1 MGRGG
6 SLRCA
11 IGTAVL
17 LFLAILAV
25 LALTGCKK
33 AEVVEPAG
41 KIAYFKASKYTVPI
55 YDPVTLSWSVSDSSM
70 VMLSGIGLVDPV
82 GNVMVNPQETTVY
95 TLLAVGLDKET
106 TSQRLTVNIDKA
118 PACGGLAIRGST
130 GVRDGMEVEVGPN
143 ANAYYSAK
151 NVLIEVKLFDGDNK
165 LMETGT
171 GIIPEIPPGQYGT
184 ILVRLKKSLYQARS
198 ECAIVSCS
206 CDFTRPN

>member
-1 MGRGG
+1 M
-6 SLRCA
+6 
-11 IGTAVL
+11 IV
-17 LFLAILAV
+17 LAV

-33 AEVVEPAG
+33 AEAVEPAG
-41 KIAYFKASKYTVPI
+41 KIAYFKASKYTAPI
-55 YDPVTLSWSVSDSSM
+55 YEPVTLSWSVSDSSM

-130 GVRDGMEVEVGPN
+130 GVKEGMEVEVGPN
-143 ANAYYSAK
+143 TNAYYSAK
-151 NVLIEVKLFDGDNK
+151 NVIVEVKLFDGGNV
-165 LMETGT
+165 LMEAGI
-171 GIIPEIPPGQYGT
+171 GIITEIPPGQYRT
-184 ILVRLKKSLYQARS
+184 ILVKLKKSRYQARS
-198 ECAIVSCS
+198 ECAIIGCS